1 MIKIM
6 YLTTDQTELS
16 VAMEY
21 AKRIG
26 ISIYP
31 KTLPESG
38 EEYVRMCMEIAYDRD
53 VDVMMEAFKEFTA
66 KSLKREQKPS
76 IRKMLAAFKEQA
88 AQRNAGR
95 EKVRNKDRGQ
105 EL

>member
-1 MIKIM
+1 M

-53 VDVMMEAFKEFTA
+53 VDVMMA
-66 KSLKREQKPS
+66 KGRTLAWLNKLHCTIPIVQSLYYNEETIPV
-76 IRKMLAAFKEQA
+76 LW
-88 AQRNAGR
+88 
-95 EKVRNKDRGQ
+95 KVRQRW
-105 EL
+105 EE

>member
-1 MIKIM
+1 
-6 YLTTDQTELS
+6 
-16 VAMEY
+16 
-21 AKRIG
+21 
-26 ISIYP
+26 
-31 KTLPESG
+31 
-38 EEYVRMCMEIAYDRD
+38 
-53 VDVMMEAFKEFTA
+53 MMEAFKEFTA

-76 IRKMLAAFKEQA
+76 IRKMLSAFKEQA